1 MLDVWD
7 VGLAKE
13 GAIIIEKR
21 MEYIATLNDAA
32 GKFHSA
38 LSSEKRR
45 SNYHMRAARKRTAH
59 KISKRSCTRQ
69 SSPLAKKTRT
79 SAFAR

>member
-7 VGLAKE
+7 TGLAKE

-38 LSSEKRR
+38 LSSEKKH
-45 SNYHMRAARKRTAH
+45 SNYHTRAARKRTAR
-59 KISKRSCTRQ
+59 KISKMSCTRQ
-69 SSPLAKKTRT
+69 SSLLAKKTK
-79 SAFAR
+79 SWDIAR